1 MKKKKIKSPIGW
13 SINTCDSLVTQ
24 RMKTLTQPLLQ
35 RSNGLLDISIY
46 QSTRKVSLSLL
57 LLYKGFEIQFSS
69 TQKIV

>member
-46 QSTRKVSLSLL
+46 QSTRKVSFKSL
-57 LLYKGFEIQFSS
+57 I
-69 TQKIV
+69 II